1 MENHDKDE
9 NSRNSQVNT
18 KDSGNSDS
26 GKARNPVWPVPKPG
40 LLGQIPVNYPQTC
53 GRLIELEKDAPR
65 VPSTL
70 NRPSLNRSVSSPA
83 ATHSDRRT
91 NPASRTSRPDFRNVL
106 EC

>member
-1 MENHDKDE
+1 MKTLEIAKSMQKIPE
-9 NSRNSQVNT
+9 TQIQEKLAMS
-18 KDSGNSDS
+18 
-26 GKARNPVWPVPKPG
+26 KPG
-40 LLGQIPVNYPQTC
+40 ILGQIPVNYPRTC
-53 GRLIELEKDAPR
+53 GQVIELEKDAPR